1 MNHQIEQIY
10 HQNQMNMQACAP
22 SLYGFGRNGLNR
34 SVIVIFIETNT
45 FYGITSF
52 FFPFCVNYDF
62 LVMCLLPYRME
73 SHTRVFNFDKKKCL
87 KFTSFMQCGE
97 IENTNMRL
105 QYDTKCIDTRY

>member
-1 MNHQIEQIY
+1 MLMSVYIYIIDQNDEQMNHQIEQIY

-73 SHTRVFNFDKKKCL
+73 SHTRVFNFDKKK
-87 KFTSFMQCGE
+87 MP
-97 IENTNMRL
+97 
-105 QYDTKCIDTRY
+105 